1 MSTDVKTSS
10 FQNKPLEGIYT
21 TADNAKQEME
31 AKREQ
36 YESAMGQ
43 LNIYDKNK
51 YVAYREFQHAQ
62 SGKNKSL
69 FQSAQTKYSLVCNDY
84 SDADINVSVLR
95 DSFMSSIFYSGKMNN
110 CAALANAIAG

>member
-1 MSTDVKTSS
+1 MSTDVQASP
-10 FQNKPLEGIYT
+10 FQNKPLESIYA

-31 AKREQ
+31 AKRAQ
-36 YESAMGQ
+36 YEAAKSQ

-69 FQSAQTKYSLVCNDY
+69 FQSAQTKYSLTCNRY

-110 CAALANAIAG
+110 CAALANAIVG